1 MILDGTL
8 VSRLE
13 LDIRMIRFAFLF
25 SAALLCGVFSGYGAV
40 AQDSAPNPT
49 TGPDPATI
57 SAPAADKP
65 GVTETIAPEILQFQ
79 KIEDGWS
86 DAVNRR
92 DQYSLE
98 LVLSPLFVDVSASGD
113 VTTRNQQVA
122 QVISADDK
130 TLYLTQKVVTVRM
143 LGDISV
149 ANGTY
154 TLHHKIG
161 SGQVDEKGVFTQVFE
176 RVHGGWLCINSQR
189 TILRQDAATRK
200 RDSTPETPFHLP
212 NPFSRGDKGPQ

>member
-1 MILDGTL
+1 MKCFT
-8 VSRLE
+8 
-13 LDIRMIRFAFLF
+13 FLF
-25 SAALLCGVFSGYGAV
+25 SAALLCGTAV
-40 AQDSAPNPT
+40 AQDSVPNPA
-49 TGPDPATI
+49 TGPAPATN
-57 SAPAADKP
+57 SVPAGDKP
-65 GVTETIAPEILQFQ
+65 GVTETISPEILQFQ
-79 KIEDGWS
+79 KIEDSWS

-154 TLHHKIG
+154 TLHHKVG

-189 TILRQDAATRK
+189 TILRQDAANRK

-212 NPFSRGDKGPQ
+212 NPFSKGDKGPQ

>member
-1 MILDGTL
+1 MK
-8 VSRLE
+8 
-13 LDIRMIRFAFLF
+13 RFAFLF
-25 SAALLCGVFSGYGAV
+25 SAALLCGIFLSYGAV
-40 AQDSAPNPT
+40 AQDSTPNPV
-49 TGPDPATI
+49 TGPAPATN

-65 GVTETIAPEILQFQ
+65 GVTETISPEILQFQ
-79 KIEDGWS
+79 KIEDSWS

-122 QVISADDK
+122 QVITADDK

-154 TLHHKIG
+154 TLHHKVG
-161 SGQVDEKGVFTQVFE
+161 SAEVDEKGVFTQVFE

>member
-1 MILDGTL
+1 MK
-8 VSRLE
+8 
-13 LDIRMIRFAFLF
+13 RFAFLF
-25 SAALLCGVFSGYGAV
+25 SAALLFGSAV
-40 AQDSAPNPT
+40 AQDSTPNPAT
-49 TGPDPATI
+49 VPGPAAN
-57 SAPAADKP
+57 SVPAADKP
-65 GVTETIAPEILQFQ
+65 GVTETISPEILQFQ
-79 KIEDGWS
+79 KIEDSWS

-122 QVISADDK
+122 QVITAEDK
-130 TLYLTQKVVTVRM
+130 TLYLTQKVVTVRL

-154 TLHHKIG
+154 TLHHKVG
-161 SGQVDEKGVFTQVFE
+161 SAQVDEKGVFTQVFE

-212 NPFSRGDKGPQ
+212 NPFSKGDKGPQ

>member
-1 MILDGTL
+1 
-8 VSRLE
+8 
-13 LDIRMIRFAFLF
+13 MIRFAFLF
-25 SAALLCGVFSGYGAV
+25 SAALLCGTAV
-40 AQDSAPNPT
+40 AQDSTQNPA
-49 TGPDPATI
+49 TGPGPATSPAPATN
-57 SAPAADKP
+57 SAPAPDKP

-79 KIEDGWS
+79 KIEDSWS

-154 TLHHKIG
+154 TLHHKVG
-161 SGQVDEKGVFTQVFE
+161 SAQVDEKGVFTQVFE

-200 RDSTPETPFHLP
+200 RDSTPETSFHIP

>member
-1 MILDGTL
+1 MKC
-8 VSRLE
+8 
-13 LDIRMIRFAFLF
+13 FAFLF
-25 SAALLCGVFSGYGAV
+25 SAALLCGTAV
-40 AQDSAPNPT
+40 AQDSTPSPA

-65 GVTETIAPEILQFQ
+65 GLTETIAPEILQFQ
-79 KIEDGWS
+79 KIEDSWS

-143 LGDISV
+143 LGDIAV

-154 TLHHKIG
+154 TLHHKVG

-200 RDSTPETPFHLP
+200 RDSSPETPFHLP

>member
-1 MILDGTL
+1 MILDGRQ

-13 LDIRMIRFAFLF
+13 LETRMKCFAFLT
-25 SAALLCGVFSGYGAV
+25 SAALLCGVFLCCGAV
-40 AQDSAPNPT
+40 AQDSTPNPA
-49 TGPDPATI
+49 TGPGPATN

-65 GVTETIAPEILQFQ
+65 GVTETISPEILQFQ
-79 KIEDGWS
+79 KIEDSWS

-122 QVISADDK
+122 QVITADDK

-154 TLHHKIG
+154 TLHHKVG

-212 NPFSRGDKGPQ
+212 NPFSRGEKGPQ